1 MRPSLDSFDSM
12 PTYMRKYLQ
21 NYGWHFNKA
30 LYEYAVSLMRKDN
43 SKVEPIA
50 KEFVDKILRQYNIS
64 LNTKTGEIIVEIP
77 VELGGFERKSV
88 DILLGKDLRRYVENY
103 NTEKELEKIVWE

>member
-43 SKVEPIA
+43 SKIEPIA
-50 KEFVDKILRQYNIS
+50 DGLKFSN
-64 LNTKTGEIIVEIP
+64 
-77 VELGGFERKSV
+77 
-88 DILLGKDLRRYVENY
+88 
-103 NTEKELEKIVWE
+103 